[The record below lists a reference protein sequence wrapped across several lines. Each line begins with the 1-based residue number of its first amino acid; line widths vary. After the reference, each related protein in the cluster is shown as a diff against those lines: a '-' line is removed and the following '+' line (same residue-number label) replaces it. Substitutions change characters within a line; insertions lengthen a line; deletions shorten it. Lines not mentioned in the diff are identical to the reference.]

1 MKKSILIIFC
11 LISFSKAFSID
22 IETDSIRKENSDTV
36 LILKPINKPRRA
48 TMLSLVLPGAGQFY
62 NKSYWKM
69 PIVYAGFGALAF
81 FIRSNHIEYR
91 KFSDD
96 YNAAADTSAGTIPIN
111 YPFLSAQSLKA
122 NRDFHKKNRDLSIIG
137 CVFWYGLQ
145 ILDANVDAHLKEFD
159 LDDNLSLKIDP
170 TINYNVFNG
179 SFYNEL
185 SITFRF

>member
-11 LISFSKAFSID
+11 LITFFKAYSTEIT
-22 IETDSIRKENSDTV
+22 IDSIRNENSDTV
-36 LILKPINKPRRA
+36 LVLKPINKPRRA
-48 TMLSLVLPGAGQFY
+48 TMLSLVFPGAGQFY

-69 PIVYAGFGALAF
+69 PIIYAGFGALAV
-81 FIRSNHIEYR
+81 FIRNNHIEYR
-91 KFSDD
+91 KFSND
-96 YNAAADTSAGTIPIN
+96 YNAAVDTSSASIPIN
-111 YPFLSAQSLKA
+111 YPFLSAESLKA
-122 NRDFHKKNRDLSIIG
+122 NRDFHKKYRDLSIIG

-185 SITFRF
+185 SLTFRF